1 MGIAGKYCIAG
12 VGHTAYGKLPGRS
25 AESLSVEAIHNAL
38 TDAGIQK
45 TEIDCVLTKAPT
57 SSFEMLFSTRIAE
70 YIGVIP
76 KVTATIDNAG
86 ASTATAI
93 VYAATCIEEGL
104 CSAAVVSYGDNPVTG
119 SRKAYSEFGSGDSAP
134 YGLLGAAGH
143 YALIARRYLHEF
155 RKSPAD
161 LAPVPLGDRAWAQK
175 NPNAFFR
182 KPLSV
187 SDYLNSRWV
196 IEPFR
201 LLDCCPITDG
211 AAAVVVVS
219 AAHAKNLAK
228 KPVYIAGFGQGHC
241 AAELTSRQSL
251 TTSGALQS
259 GKVAFAM
266 AGIKPR
272 EIDFLQLYDPFSIV
286 PPITLED
293 YGFCAKGEGLDF
305 LAHGKTGPQGSLPMN
320 TSGGLL
326 SETGMPG
333 MQLIVEAVRQ
343 LRGECGD
350 RQVKE
355 AEAGV
360 VSNQGGYMT
369 THATL
374 VLTNN
379 PF

>member
-1 MGIAGKYCIAG
+1 M
-12 VGHTAYGKLPGRS
+12 V
-25 AESLSVEAIHNAL
+25 
-38 TDAGIQK
+38 
-45 TEIDCVLTKAPT
+45 
-57 SSFEMLFSTRIAE
+57 
-70 YIGVIP
+70 
-76 KVTATIDNAG
+76 
-86 ASTATAI
+86 
-93 VYAATCIEEGL
+93 
-104 CSAAVVSYGDNPVTG
+104 
-119 SRKAYSEFGSGDSAP
+119 
-134 YGLLGAAGH
+134 
-143 YALIARRYLHEF
+143 
-155 RKSPAD
+155 
-161 LAPVPLGDRAWAQK
+161 
-175 NPNAFFR
+175 
-182 KPLSV
+182 
-187 SDYLNSRWV
+187 
-196 IEPFR
+196 EPFR
-201 LLDCCPITDG
+201 LLDCCSITDG

-219 AAHAKNLAK
+219 AARARDLAK

-272 EIDFLQLYDPFSIV
+272 EIDFLQLYAPFSIV

-305 LAHGKTGPQGSLPMN
+305 LANGKTGPQGSLPMN

-333 MQLIVEAVRQ
+333 MQLIAEAVRQ

-350 RQVKE
+350 RQVKG